1 MVAPLEGIRV
11 VEVANWLAAPAAAA
25 LLADMG
31 AEVIKIEPPGGDP
44 YRHLLLQSKGFT
56 KEFERNFAFDLDN
69 RGKRSIAIDL
79 ERDAGV
85 ELVQLIAANCDI
97 FITNLLPARARKYG
111 LDFDSLKSL
120 SPSVVY
126 AWLTGYGSTGPE
138 ADRAGF
144 DFAAFWARTGI
155 MGLLGEPDAPPP
167 LCRGGQGDHTTAL
180 NLLAA
185 VLAALR
191 VRDRTGEPQLVEV
204 TLQATGMW
212 TIAGDVAGSLVAREN
227 PTRISRAAPVN
238 PIWNSYRCKD
248 DRWILLVNP
257 SPFPNAWPAFCR
269 MIDRPDWAQDSRF
282 ASVVGLRAHASE
294 LVRELDELF
303 ATRTLAEWG
312 NELDRFGII
321 WAPVAELTEVVSDPQ
336 ARHMGWFTTIEDEDG
351 PFETLAAPFKLHG
364 ADVRV
369 RRRAPRIGE
378 HAFEIL
384 QEIGVTESEIE
395 KYATAG
401 VFG

>member
-1 MVAPLEGIRV
+1 CSSDL
-11 VEVANWLAAPAAAA
+11 APAAAA

-31 AEVIKIEPPGGDP
+31 AEVIKLEPPGGDP

-85 ELVQLIAANCDI
+85 ELVQRIAANCDI

-238 PIWNSYRCKD
+238 PIWNS
-248 DRWILLVNP
+248 
-257 SPFPNAWPAFCR
+257 
-269 MIDRPDWAQDSRF
+269 
-282 ASVVGLRAHASE
+282 
-294 LVRELDELF
+294 
-303 ATRTLAEWG
+303 
-312 NELDRFGII
+312 
-321 WAPVAELTEVVSDPQ
+321 
-336 ARHMGWFTTIEDEDG
+336 
-351 PFETLAAPFKLHG
+351 
-364 ADVRV
+364 
-369 RRRAPRIGE
+369 
-378 HAFEIL
+378 
-384 QEIGVTESEIE
+384 
-395 KYATAG
+395 
-401 VFG
+401 